1 MRKSCFPDC
10 WKVSLAVP
18 IFKNVGKR
26 PTAKN
31 YRAVSLLFMVRKIF
45 EKLVNNRIVD
55 YLEKSGLFSD
65 VHYGFGSSQLTAD
78 LLTVESG
85 RIAKAVIRSEAIRAV
100 ALHISKDS
108 DRV

>member
-1 MRKSCFPDC
+1 M
-10 WKVSLAVP
+10 VP

-31 YRAVSLLFMVRKIF
+31 YSAVSLLFMVSKIF

-65 VHYGFGSSQLTAD
+65 VHYGFGSSQSTAD

-85 RIAKAVIRSEAIRAV
+85 RIAKAVIRPEATRVV

>member
-1 MRKSCFPDC
+1 M
-10 WKVSLAVP
+10 VP
-18 IFKNVGKR
+18 IFKNVGER

-31 YRAVSLLFMVRKIF
+31 YRAVSLLSMVSKIF

-55 YLEKSGLFSD
+55 YLEKYGLFSD
-65 VHYGFGSSQLTAD
+65 VHYGFSSSQSTAD

-85 RIAKAVIRSEAIRAV
+85 RIAKAVIRSEATRAV